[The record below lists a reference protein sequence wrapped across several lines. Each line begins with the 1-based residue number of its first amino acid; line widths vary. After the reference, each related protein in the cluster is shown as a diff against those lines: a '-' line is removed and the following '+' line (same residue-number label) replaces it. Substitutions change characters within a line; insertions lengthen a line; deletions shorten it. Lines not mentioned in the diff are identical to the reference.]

1 LNFSIKGISSF
12 CLRRVVESA
21 AWVAQVTSLRAESRH
36 GPELFLRYLDAA
48 WADCVVSVYPELRFF
63 MASSQPGAS
72 MKNDYKV
79 GYKKPPKEHQFK
91 SKHLR
96 DEAPGARTQRVEKG
110 LDVAAWIDKPLKVK
124 RRGKSTTMHPHEASL
139 ISLGNRALKG
149 EPRATRLF
157 LKECEIA
164 GLLEPAAVGQTH
176 GVVVIQGA

>member
-1 LNFSIKGISSF
+1 
-12 CLRRVVESA
+12 
-21 AWVAQVTSLRAESRH
+21 
-36 GPELFLRYLDAA
+36 
-48 WADCVVSVYPELRFF
+48 
-63 MASSQPGAS
+63 

-110 LDVAAWIDKPLKVK
+110 LDVAAWIDKPLEVK

-176 GVVVIQGA
+176 GVFVIPRGVNRGIVKVLLDTYGLPPWDADIYAALEAEYERDQARIAELYDQFLKDLENE